1 MLGDCPVSPQS
12 SAPALGGLTGG
23 EEQPSTGVRTT
34 KPLPS
39 GEREVTQRGG
49 GAANKAGVSSR
60 GELGCFFGWARLAQT
75 ARARAGAVPI
85 GGERRG
91 RHCRSPR
98 GRAQAPG
105 LAKQESRRG

>member
-1 MLGDCPVSPQS
+1 MLGGCPVSPQS

-23 EEQPSTGVRTT
+23 EERPSTGVRTT

-60 GELGCFFGWARLAQT
+60 GCFFGWARPAQM

-91 RHCRSPR
+91 RHRRSPR
-98 GRAQAPG
+98 GRARAPG